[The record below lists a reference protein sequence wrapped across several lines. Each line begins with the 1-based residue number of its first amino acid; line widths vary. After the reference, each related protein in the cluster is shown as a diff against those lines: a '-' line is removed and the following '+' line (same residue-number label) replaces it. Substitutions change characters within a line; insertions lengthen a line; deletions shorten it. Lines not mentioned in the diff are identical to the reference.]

1 MTSTI
6 TLKKNH
12 DHRLKKGHLW
22 IYSNEIEKTSG
33 QLFMGAVVR
42 VLNSKGE
49 DLGLGF
55 YNPNSLIAVRLLS
68 ADEISNPEN
77 FLAERFTVAKG
88 YRENLFLTS
97 TTYRFIFGESDF
109 LPGLVIDR
117 YGDYFSVQILSAGM
131 ELWMDQIVKSLRH
144 IFPDTIGIVEKN
156 KSKLRE
162 LEGLELREGIIWG
175 KVPDQILMSENGIQY
190 EISLLDGQKTGYFL
204 DQKPNRQR
212 VQELAAGK
220 KVLDCFTN
228 QGGFAL
234 NAAKGGAKH
243 VLGIDISDRAI
254 ESCRKNANLNS
265 LKNVLFQTADV
276 FDFLKSES
284 EKLSEWDMIIL
295 DPPSFTKSKKNVP
308 SAKKGYAEINR
319 LALKLLPQ
327 HGFLVT
333 ASCSHHIFEDTF
345 LEIITQEAISAGRQ
359 LRLVFRGNQSPDHP
373 ILQSMPETQ
382 YLKFFIFEVI

>member
-1 MTSTI
+1 MIPTV

-12 DHRLKKGHLW
+12 DNRLKKGHLW
-22 IYSNEIEKTSG
+22 IYSNEIDKISDPILQGE
-33 QLFMGAVVR
+33 VVR
-42 VLNSKGE
+42 VLNAKGE
-49 DLGLGF
+49 SFGLGF

-68 ADEISNPEN
+68 ADEISSPAE
-77 FLAERFTVAKG
+77 FLLERFSVAKK
-88 YRENLFLTS
+88 YRENLFPGSTS
-97 TTYRFIFGESDF
+97 YRFIFGESDF

-117 YGDYFSVQILSAGM
+117 YGNYFSVQILSSGM
-131 ELWMDQIVKSLRH
+131 ELWLDSIKKSQLQ
-144 IFPDTIGIVEKN
+144 IFPETLGIVEKN

-175 KVPDQILMSENGIQY
+175 DVPERILMNENGIQY

-212 VQELAAGK
+212 IQELASGK
-220 KVLDCFTN
+220 SVLDCFTN

-276 FDFLKSES
+276 FDFLKEES
-284 EKLSEWDMIIL
+284 EKQSEWDMIIL

-319 LALKLLPQ
+319 MALNLLPQ

-345 LEIITQEAISAGRQ
+345 LDIIHQESVSAGRQ